1 MPTECPGAEARNPE
15 LVWVGH
21 GAWVARDPDL
31 SDDDARRVIAYI
43 EHRDHRVDV
52 VWVRERRDVSRFE
65 TLRDALDE
73 VARSCGR
80 EYGQASVVGAS
91 PDDRSRSAILT

>member
-52 VWVRERRDVSRFE
+52 VWVRERRDVSNFE

-73 VARSCGR
+73 VARSCG
-80 EYGQASVVGAS
+80 EHEQASVVRAS
-91 PDDRSRSAILT
+91 PGDGSRSAILT

>member
-1 MPTECPGAEARNPE
+1 MSTERPGAEARTPE

-31 SDDDARRVIAYI
+31 CENDARRVIAYI
-43 EHRDHRVDV
+43 EHRNHRVEV
-52 VWVRERRDVSRFE
+52 VWVRERRDVCSFE

-73 VARSCGR
+73 VARACNEHER
-80 EYGQASVVGAS
+80 ASVAEAL
-91 PDDRSRSAILT
+91 PDVRSRRAILT